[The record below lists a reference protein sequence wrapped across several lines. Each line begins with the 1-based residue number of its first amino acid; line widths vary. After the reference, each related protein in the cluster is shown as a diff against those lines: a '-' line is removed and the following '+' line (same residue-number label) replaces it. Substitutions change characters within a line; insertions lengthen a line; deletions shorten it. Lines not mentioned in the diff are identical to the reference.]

1 MTIDTTEAIL
11 DRVAEAITEVI
22 GTDHSAGTLSADTLL
37 FGSLPELDSLAL
49 VELITVLEDRFG
61 FEMDEDDINAEVFE
75 SVGSLAEYV
84 RAQIG

>member
-1 MTIDTTEAIL
+1 MTIDTTEATL
-11 DRVAEAITEVI
+11 DRVGEAITDVI
-22 GTDHSAGTLSADTLL
+22 GPDHSASTLTADTLL

-84 RAQIG
+84 GAQLG

>member
-11 DRVAEAITEVI
+11 DRVAGAITEVI
-22 GTDHSAGTLSADTLL
+22 GPDHGAGTLTADTLL

-84 RAQIG
+84 RAQVG

>member
-1 MTIDTTEAIL
+1 MTIDTTEATL
-11 DRVAEAITEVI
+11 DGVGEAITEVI

-49 VELITVLEDRFG
+49 VELITVLEERFG

-75 SVGSLAEYV
+75 SVGSLAAYV
-84 RAQIG
+84 RAQVG

>member
-1 MTIDTTEAIL
+1 MTIDTTDATL
-11 DRVAEAITEVI
+11 VSVAEAITEVI
-22 GTDHSAGTLSADTLL
+22 GPDHSAGTLAADTLL

-75 SVGSLAEYV
+75 SVGSLADHV
-84 RAQIG
+84 RAQVG

>member
-1 MTIDTTEAIL
+1 MTIDTTEATL
-11 DRVAEAITEVI
+11 DRVGEAITDVI
-22 GTDHSAGTLSADTLL
+22 GPDHSAGVLTADTPL
-37 FGSLPELDSLAL
+37 FGALPELDSLAL

-84 RAQIG
+84 RGQVG

>member
-1 MTIDTTEAIL
+1 MTIDTTEATL
-11 DRVAEAITEVI
+11 DRVGEAITEVI

-75 SVGSLAEYV
+75 SVGSLAAYV
-84 RAQIG
+84 RAQLG